1 MLVRQRKTFKSKR
14 PLTFK
19 EAIVII
25 MSIHLAG
32 IGVIWYLPIAVSK
45 IQLFLSRPSPTII
58 QPAAPYS
65 DALERAFLTLRDW
78 TKTDKQ
84 LVRLPENNL
93 TKKHK

>member
-1 MLVRQRKTFKSKR
+1 MLVRQRKIFKSKK

-19 EAIVII
+19 EAIVVNVF
-25 MSIHLAG
+25 IHLVG
-32 IGVIWYLPIAVSK
+32 IGAIWYLPIAVSK

-65 DALERAFLTLRDW
+65 DALARAFLTLKDW

-84 LVRLPENNL
+84 LAGITENKP